1 MEDKYFKNLGS
12 ISGYDNYEKYSNE
25 MCTNNT
31 TKEDSFIKNND
42 NQLLQNKE
50 IKSILDSKFYL
61 IKKIGEGSSIKVY
74 LGVQKDS
81 LNGGSDDITYYSI
94 KIMNKE
100 KIDLNMFKNEIE
112 LLKKINHKN
121 VCKIFSYGCGPK
133 IYLNKTKNKKPK
145 EYYYIVTE
153 YSEHG
158 ELLKYI
164 TNVVINENIGFG
176 ENFGRLIFSQLL
188 DGLEA
193 INNSNICHR
202 NIKLNNIVL
211 GENDYIIKY
220 VDFGFAVEN
229 KGKLRDLLGT
239 PSYVAPE
246 ILLKKFYYGKSGDI
260 FSLGIM
266 LFILVTG
273 KLPFKMA
280 LPNDNL
286 YKYIIREDYVEFWKR
301 KNVNISPSF
310 MELFDNMIAFDYTQ
324 RPSISEIRQSNWMKE
339 INWELKLL
347 LKQEFILREE
357 KINAN
362 KSKIS
367 KMLKEEKYINKYGPN
382 AFKINLNDGINED
395 PLIINKDNEYNNK
408 NKAEGNIIIKIKK
421 TNTKD
426 LSNHLYKVKKYLK
439 KEGFVKFGGNTQNHE
454 HNATN
459 GDIEVFLRLQ
469 KYKSGYV
476 ILNYS
481 LKGFFQFFEKFLKL
495 LPDIKNILD
504 N

>member
-25 MCTNNT
+25 MYTNNT

-61 IKKIGEGSSIKVY
+61 IKKIGEGSSGKVY

-81 LNGGSDDITYYSI
+81 LNGGSDEIAYYSI
-94 KIMNKE
+94 KIMNNE
-100 KIDLNMFKNEIE
+100 KIELNMFKNEIE

-133 IYLNKTKNKKPK
+133 IYLNKTQNKKPK
-145 EYYYIVTE
+145 EYYYIVME
-153 YSEHG
+153 YLEHR

-176 ENFGRLIFSQLL
+176 ENFGKLIFSQLL

-193 INNSNICHR
+193 IHNLNICHWD
-202 NIKLNNIVL
+202 IKLNNIIL

-220 VDFGFAVEN
+220 VDFGFAIEN
-229 KGKLRDLLGT
+229 QGKLRDFLGT

-246 ILLKKFYYGKSGDI
+246 ILLKRFYYGKSGDI

-273 KLPFKMA
+273 KLPFKIA

-286 YKYIIREDYVEFWKR
+286 YKYIIRGDYVEFWKR
-301 KNVNISPSF
+301 KNMNISSNF

-339 INWELKLL
+339 INYELMPL
-347 LKQEFILREE
+347 LKQEFILRKE
-357 KINAN
+357 KMNYNKFNA
-362 KSKIS
+362 S
-367 KMLKEEKYINKYGPN
+367 KMMDEKKCINEFGQN
-382 AFKINLNDGINED
+382 TIKINLNDGNNEE
-395 PLIINKDNEYNNK
+395 PHIINKDNECNNK
-408 NKAEGNIIIKIKK
+408 NKAEGNIL
-421 TNTKD
+421 TNLANKN
-426 LSNHLYKVKKYLK
+426 LFNLLYKIKKYLK

-459 GDIEVFLRLQ
+459 GDIEVFLNLQ
-469 KYKSGYV
+469 RYKLNYI

-481 LKGFFQFFEKFLKL
+481 LKGPIQYFEKFLKL
-495 LPDIKNILD
+495 LPYIKKILE

>member
-25 MCTNNT
+25 MYTNNT
-31 TKEDSFIKNND
+31 KKEDSFIKNND

-61 IKKIGEGSSIKVY
+61 IKKIGEGFSGKVY

-81 LNGGSDDITYYSI
+81 LNGGSDEITYYSI
-94 KIMNKE
+94 KIMNNK
-100 KIDLNMFKNEIE
+100 KIELNMFKNEIE

-145 EYYYIVTE
+145 EYYYIVM
-153 YSEHG
+153 EHLEHC

-176 ENFGRLIFSQLL
+176 ENFGKLIFSQLL

-193 INNSNICHR
+193 IHNLNICHR
-202 NIKLNNIVL
+202 DIKLNNIIL

-220 VDFGFAVEN
+220 VDFGFAIEN
-229 KGKLRDLLGT
+229 QGKLRDFLGT

-246 ILLKKFYYGKSGDI
+246 ILLKRFYYGKSGDI

-273 KLPFKMA
+273 KLPFKIA

-286 YKYIIREDYVEFWKR
+286 YKYIIRGDYVEFWKR
-301 KNVNISPSF
+301 KNMNISSNF

-339 INWELKLL
+339 INYELIPL
-347 LKQEFILREE
+347 LKQEFILRKE
-357 KINAN
+357 KMNYNKFNA
-362 KSKIS
+362 S
-367 KMLKEEKYINKYGPN
+367 KMMDEKKCLNEFGQNTI
-382 AFKINLNDGINED
+382 KINLNDGNNED
-395 PLIINKDNEYNNK
+395 PHIINKDNECNNK
-408 NKAEGNIIIKIKK
+408 NKAEGNIL
-421 TNTKD
+421 TNLTNKN
-426 LSNHLYKVKKYLK
+426 LFNLLYKIKKYLK
-439 KEGFVKFGGNTQNHE
+439 KEGFVKFGGNSQNHE

-459 GDIEVFLRLQ
+459 GDIEVFLHLQ
-469 KYKSGYV
+469 RYKLNYI

-481 LKGFFQFFEKFLKL
+481 LKGPIQYFEKFLKL
-495 LPDIKNILD
+495 LPYIKKILE